1 MVGPVGNLFRI
12 SGPLPKEEIS
22 EPLAGG
28 GGVLLERIVS
38 SGQATPAG
46 EWLVGERD
54 EWVVLLQGEAELV
67 YEDGARVLLG
77 PGDYVLIPA
86 GERHR
91 VERTQTDP
99 PCIWL
104 AVHGSSLGP
113 GSEEAR

>member
-54 EWVVLLQGEAELV
+54 EWVVLLQGEAELRC
-67 YEDGARVLLG
+67 EAGARIVLG
-77 PGDYVLIPA
+77 PGDYVLIRA

-91 VERTQTDP
+91 VEWTRDDP
-99 PCIWL
+99 PCVWL
-104 AVHGSSLGP
+104 AVHAASLRP
-113 GSEEAR
+113 PSEELR